1 MSEYDNV
8 VGGKLKL
15 KGKAL
20 DVKACGIKKKKKRD
34 KRYRNFSQT
43 SSDIFGGNMSMDHH
57 EDSRESVSFDDHLTP
72 AERRFLHQTQK
83 LELQRLAKMANKSHR
98 DRIHEFNQ
106 YLANLT
112 EHYDIPKVGPVA
124 LLLALGTSIQGLD
137 VLQALNNPKYE
148 QFNKALTE
156 ANLVDKINA
165 LKSVTVLPLS
175 NKAMASLAGK
185 SPAFLKATVSTHVLI
200 GYYDQRRIFDDVG
213 SQIPI
218 ETLFQSSGLAKDKQ
232 GYVLVQQ
239 VNEGELV
246 MGSAASPPG
255 TVFTSALV
263 QTVANNPEEF
273 VAIELNEPILV
284 PGIENLFSDVK
295 VPLGAGEKAASPS
308 ALAPGQSS
316 DASRLCMG
324 LLGAASASAAFILGL
339 LMRKTSIEKML
350 KLSGL
355 RIFYILA
362 LLLALGTSIQG
373 LDVLQALNNPKYEQF
388 NKALTEANLVDKINA
403 LKSVTVL
410 PLSNKAMA
418 SLAGKSPA
426 FLKATVSTHVLI
438 GYYDQRRIFDDVGSQ
453 IPIETLFQ
461 SSGLAKDKQGYVLVQ
476 QVNEGELVMG
486 SAASPPGTVF
496 TSALVQTVANNPEEF
511 VAIELNEP
519 ILVPGIENLFSDVKV
534 PLGAGEKAASPSALA
549 PGQSSDAS
557 RLCMGLL
564 GAASASAAFILGL

>member
-1 MSEYDNV
+1 
-8 VGGKLKL
+8 
-15 KGKAL
+15 
-20 DVKACGIKKKKKRD
+20 
-34 KRYRNFSQT
+34 
-43 SSDIFGGNMSMDHH
+43 
-57 EDSRESVSFDDHLTP
+57 
-72 AERRFLHQTQK
+72 
-83 LELQRLAKMANKSHR
+83 
-98 DRIHEFNQ
+98 
-106 YLANLT
+106 
-112 EHYDIPKVGPVA
+112 VA

-339 LMRKTSIEKML
+339 
-350 KLSGL
+350 
-355 RIFYILA
+355 
-362 LLLALGTSIQG
+362 
-373 LDVLQALNNPKYEQF
+373 
-388 NKALTEANLVDKINA
+388 
-403 LKSVTVL
+403 
-410 PLSNKAMA
+410 
-418 SLAGKSPA
+418 
-426 FLKATVSTHVLI
+426 
-438 GYYDQRRIFDDVGSQ
+438 
-453 IPIETLFQ
+453 
-461 SSGLAKDKQGYVLVQ
+461 
-476 QVNEGELVMG
+476 
-486 SAASPPGTVF
+486 
-496 TSALVQTVANNPEEF
+496 
-511 VAIELNEP
+511 
-519 ILVPGIENLFSDVKV
+519 
-534 PLGAGEKAASPSALA
+534 
-549 PGQSSDAS
+549 
-557 RLCMGLL
+557 
-564 GAASASAAFILGL
+564 